1 MLLIW
6 TPKTVSYAA
15 KKLYDLLLSVNRTVS
30 AFSITIFDT
39 VVTVAQWFF
48 YKNECF
54 ISQWKLLVVVET
66 CFVLVQKM
74 YFSFTYLYKN
84 CVDI

>member
-6 TPKTVSYAA
+6 TPKAVSYAA

-39 VVTVAQWFF
+39 VVTVAQ
-48 YKNECF
+48 
-54 ISQWKLLVVVET
+54 
-66 CFVLVQKM
+66 
-74 YFSFTYLYKN
+74 
-84 CVDI
+84 